1 MLAKRIKVWIQEMQ
15 INAGGSIWIQVWTL
29 SLSTAFETFV
39 YGLDIQEA
47 NRGDFK
53 DPRFGLDL

>member
-29 SLSTAFETFV
+29 SLSTAFETIV
-39 YGLDIQEA
+39 YGLDLQAPNPE
-47 NRGDFK
+47 DLK